1 MISFPNAKIN
11 LGLHITAKRQDG
23 YHEIDSVFYPIG
35 WTDALE
41 LIEGGNQ
48 DFTMSFSGIAISGD
62 IHSNLCYK
70 AWQLL
75 KADFTLPNLQ
85 AHLHKV
91 IPMGAGLG
99 GGSSDAAFML
109 KLINNVC
116 DLKISNQ
123 QLMMYA
129 AQLGSDCPFF
139 IENKPMIASGRGEV
153 LNNIEIDLTN
163 YHIAIV
169 MPPICVSTSAAYS
182 WILPSIPSNDLLK
195 TIQSPITNWK
205 NNLVNDFEN
214 VVCKHHPIIA
224 NIKQQL
230 YDKGAIYASMSGS
243 GAAVFGVFKS
253 LPDLKEFDSQF
264 NIFISGL

>member
-11 LGLHITAKRQDG
+11 LGLHITSKRPDG
-23 YHEIDSVFYPIG
+23 YHELASIFYPVQ

-41 LIEGGNQ
+41 LIEGGANS
-48 DFTMSFSGIAISGD
+48 FEMSFSGLPVPGKLE
-62 IHSNLCYK
+62 SNLCYK

-75 KADFTLPNLQ
+75 KSDFTLPNLQ

-109 KLINNVC
+109 KMINEVC
-116 DLKISNQ
+116 YLKINNQ
-123 QLMMYA
+123 QLQKYA

-139 IENKPMIASGRGEV
+139 IENKPMIATGRGEI
-153 LNNIEIDLTN
+153 LNEVKIDLSK

-169 MPPICVSTSAAYS
+169 MPPISVGTAEAYS
-182 WILPSIPSNDLLK
+182 WITPTIPINNLLT
-195 TIQSPITNWK
+195 TIQLPVQQWK
-205 NNLVNDFEN
+205 DKLTNDFEKE
-214 VVCKHHPIIA
+214 VFKHKPIIA
-224 NIKQQL
+224 EIKQKL
-230 YDKGAIYASMSGS
+230 YDNGAEYSSMSGS
-243 GAAVFGVFKS
+243 GAAVFGIFNS
-253 LPDLKEFDSQF
+253 LPDLKEFDSQY